1 MLNIQIMKKLFLI
14 VLSVL
19 SFSSYSQ
26 ENISIDLEQGWNMFG
41 YICNEPIDVIDGLL
55 NYYDDILIVKNYLG
69 DVYLPEY
76 GFNGIGNLIPGAG
89 YQIKLSET
97 IENFSLC
104 NNSNDN
110 LAELF
115 LENQLLHSEL
125 DSIFGCTVS
134 LACNFDINAL
144 LDDES
149 CVFPLEGYNCDGD
162 TIEQYGKIYFYISSG
177 SNYGSYTNVNEALG
191 MFDPILPPEIP
202 FIADGAISYGANNTF
217 DPSSIIGFRTLGDDW
232 FNSQNTGVFYYFN
245 DSISQIGE
253 PLSDSIYYVFQTSE
267 DANNY
272 IIDNSINEI
281 EFNYEID
288 PEISDYYDSLRAL
301 DNVNSFFFYSN
312 LKFGDIGN
320 NSVCAGLGTAY
331 KVHEIQLGPQVNLS
345 QAIKELGVITSEF
358 SSGNLFIMFPNSDHV
373 LGKPNTISTSN
384 IFGAYKLGYQ
394 GGGETYNSELDI
406 DYFNWGCATQY
417 GEVHIIEL
425 DDPHLSFNQWYII
438 RSASST
444 IFHEFTVRLEQSWVD

>member
-1 MLNIQIMKKLFLI
+1 MKKLFLI
-14 VLSVL
+14 VLTGL

-26 ENISIDLEQGWNMFG
+26 ENVSIDLEQGWNMFG

-76 GFNGIGNLIPGAG
+76 GFNGIGYLIPGAG

-110 LAELF
+110 QAELF
-115 LENQLLHSEL
+115 LENQLLQSEL

-149 CVFPLEGYNCDGD
+149 CVFPLEGYSCDGD

-177 SNYGSYTNVNEALG
+177 SNYYNSVNEQLG
-191 MFDPILPPEIP
+191 MFDPNLPPEISSV
-202 FIADGAISYGANNTF
+202 ADGLISYSANNTF
-217 DPSSIIGFRTLGDDW
+217 DHNGIIGLSTQGGDLFDIDG
-232 FNSQNTGVFYYFN
+232 QNTGVYYYFK

-253 PLSDSIYYVFQTSE
+253 PLSDSIYYVFPTSE

-301 DNVNSFFFYSN
+301 DNVNSNFFYSN

-320 NSVCAGLGTAY
+320 NSISAGLGTAY

-345 QAIKELGVITSEF
+345 QAIKELGVITSEY

-373 LGKPNTISTSN
+373 LGKPNIISTSN

-394 GGGETYNSELDI
+394 SGGETYNSELDI
-406 DYFNWGCATQY
+406 DYFNWGCATEY

-425 DDPHLSFNQWYII
+425 DNPHLSFNQWYII
-438 RSASST
+438 RSVLT
-444 IFHEFTVRLEQSWVD
+444 TGFHEFTVRLEQSWVD